1 MQAMSSIPSRLVN
14 EIRAGNCVAFVGAGF
29 SAAAVPGWV
38 NLLRALADTPGV
50 SADDRALIGRL
61 ISGEPPVS
69 KDLEA
74 AAQILR
80 DRIGPEGF
88 PDALRSAM
96 PRPPLNDQMHRRLD
110 LLRGIPFRSVLTTN
124 FDGLLEGH
132 PPGREAY
139 LRVLRPSSHRWWDA
153 RFWDSR
159 QGPDVVHLHGDVG
172 AADDVVFT
180 RTDYRRRLYASPG
193 YTTFLRSVMST
204 TTVLY
209 LGFSFTDAYL
219 DDLRSEILALLD
231 YQGGDHPIAYAL
243 LHGVDDDEIAF
254 AREHEGIE
262 ILPYEPGDDFTG
274 FDDFLG
280 DLHAATNP
288 TALLGGL
295 LSGARILWVDPD
307 EASIDHG
314 MQFLEN
320 AASGRASIERFD
332 TPRAAIDAASEAKT
346 DLIVTRWGHGQGA
359 GGEPAAIEL
368 LNGLRQRAVQA
379 PVVVF
384 ASGAHADENKREA
397 MALGAASYEF
407 TWEGLFQEIE
417 RIFTPGSSHR

>member
-1 MQAMSSIPSRLVN
+1 MPASGIVGKAPTWFTSTVMLGLRTMSSSPEPTI
-14 EIRAGNCVAFVGAGF
+14 GAG
-29 SAAAVPGWV
+29 S
-38 NLLRALADTPGV
+38 TH
-50 SADDRALIGRL
+50 
-61 ISGEPPVS
+61 
-69 KDLEA
+69 
-74 AAQILR
+74 
-80 DRIGPEGF
+80 
-88 PDALRSAM
+88 RS
-96 PRPPLNDQMHRRLD
+96 
-110 LLRGIPFRSVLTTN
+110 
-124 FDGLLEGH
+124 
-132 PPGREAY
+132 
-139 LRVLRPSSHRWWDA
+139 
-153 RFWDSR
+153 
-159 QGPDVVHLHGDVG
+159 
-172 AADDVVFT
+172 
-180 RTDYRRRLYASPG
+180 G

-288 TALLGGL
+288 TALLGDL

-368 LNGLRQRAVQA
+368 LTGLRQRAA
-379 PVVVF
+379 
-384 ASGAHADENKREA
+384 G
-397 MALGAASYEF
+397 
-407 TWEGLFQEIE
+407 
-417 RIFTPGSSHR
+417 PGRRVRLRRARR